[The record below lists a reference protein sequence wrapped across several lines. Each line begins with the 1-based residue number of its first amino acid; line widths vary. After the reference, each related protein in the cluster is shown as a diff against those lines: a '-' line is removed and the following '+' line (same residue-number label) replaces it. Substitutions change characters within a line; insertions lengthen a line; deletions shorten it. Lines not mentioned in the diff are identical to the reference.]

1 MKYIIHFCNFFLL
14 KILYFIALSQH
25 NRNGLLLITDAIVLS
40 YASEL
45 RWPANTNVGTSITFF
60 FVGVLEDASVHP
72 N

>member
-1 MKYIIHFCNFFLL
+1 MKYISNFCHFFLL
-14 KILYFIALSQH
+14 KIVCFIALSQH

-45 RWPANTNVGTSITFF
+45 RWPGNTNVGTSITFF
-60 FVGVLEDASVHP
+60 FAGVLEDASVHP